1 MFFDILRLLFS
12 WMPPPLDA
20 IVFGAF
26 CILLIFV
33 IIKVIAAI
41 IDMLP
46 FT

>member
-1 MFFDILRLLFS
+1 MFFDILRLIFS
-12 WMPPPLDA
+12 WLPPPLDT
-20 IVFGAF
+20 IIFGAF
-26 CILLIFV
+26 CVLLIFA

>member
-1 MFFDILRLLFS
+1 MFFDVLLLIFS
-12 WMPPPLDA
+12 WLPPPLDK
-20 IVFGAF
+20 IIFGAF
-26 CILLIFV
+26 CVLLVFA

>member
-1 MFFDILRLLFS
+1 MFFEILRLIFS
-12 WMPPPLDA
+12 WLPPPLDT

-26 CILLIFV
+26 CILLVLILV
-33 IIKVIAAI
+33 KIIAAV